1 MTTGRINRISVH
13 FAGCFIGFWAAS
25 SVKWKVCP
33 WPNSTS
39 LHSRDSSLFVPSHQS
54 LVFLAM
60 FPWKRRQ
67 ERSLIKVYRKYIQK
81 PGSLMISLL
90 RVSSSGLSRVSLSKK
105 DKKGQVSSHIAKKNS
120 QSKRLSRK
128 RKVNT
133 PSLKP
138 AWTIHVAATLFL
150 LAHSP
155 SSVILHRNEKKK
167 TIRAK
172 KIHIAP
178 HISLPKSPLPA
189 ISHGLA
195 RSFWEFLQFPSRP
208 SHHRRSPSHQWS
220 SKEQQFQVSAH
231 SQNSFTK
238 NVSSVQILL
247 REAFFFPRRLH
258 ISHDEFSFFSIK
270 STCCCCLFVACSSF
284 WFQIKSESKN
294 VNQ

>member
-33 WPNSTS
+33 PWPKSTS

-120 QSKRLSRK
+120 QSKHFSRK

-155 SSVILHRNEKKK
+155 SSVILHRNEKKRQYEPRK
-167 TIRAK
+167 SISHPTS
-172 KIHIAP
+172 
-178 HISLPKSPLPA
+178 SLPKSPLPA

-195 RSFWEFLQFPSRP
+195 RSFWEIYSHPDQAITDDLRPTNEERKYHDSRSVP
-208 SHHRRSPSHQWS
+208 TRKTASQRTSAACKFYSERLSSSP
-220 SKEQQFQVSAH
+220 V
-231 SQNSFTK
+231 
-238 NVSSVQILL
+238 VCI
-247 REAFFFPRRLH
+247 
-258 ISHDEFSFFSIK
+258 
-270 STCCCCLFVACSSF
+270 
-284 WFQIKSESKN
+284 
-294 VNQ
+294 